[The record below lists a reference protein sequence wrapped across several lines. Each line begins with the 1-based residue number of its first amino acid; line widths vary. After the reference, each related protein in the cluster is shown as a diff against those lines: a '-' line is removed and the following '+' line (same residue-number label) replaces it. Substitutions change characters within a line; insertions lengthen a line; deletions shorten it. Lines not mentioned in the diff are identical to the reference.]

1 MWISWAGKT
10 WMGFYDFMEVLMGFD
25 GGLSVESYHVGP
37 PNSKLAVET
46 HEYCNCKD
54 HKP

>member
-1 MWISWAGKT
+1 MR
-10 WMGFYDFMEVLMGFD
+10 FYDVMEVLIRFD

-37 PNSKLAVET
+37 PSSKLADET
-46 HEYCNCKD
+46 HEHCNCKD